1 MRVLSKDLARRGI
14 CVNAVSPGPTATDL
28 FLKGKPDA
36 VVKMISGLNPQNRL
50 GTPEEIAET
59 VAFLSGE
66 GGSWVSGQVLRVN
79 GGSA

>member
-1 MRVLSKDLARRGI
+1 MARRGI

-28 FLKGKPDA
+28 FLNGKPEA
-36 VVKMISGLNPQNRL
+36 VVKMISGLDMR
-50 GTPEEIAET
+50 TPEEIAET

-66 GGSWVSGQVLRVN
+66 GGNWVSGQVLRVN